1 MQCFKVFW
9 TWVESDKKTDYVDED
24 INKPIAAMLEK
35 GWRIVNVQS
44 NLSNQMLNEAATE
57 PFIAPRLT
65 VSVLFEKNK

>member
-9 TWVESDKKTDYVDED
+9 TGVESDKKTDYVDED

-44 NLSNQMLNEAATE
+44 NLSNQTLLKGD
-57 PFIAPRLT
+57 RK
-65 VSVLFEKNK
+65 SVV

>member
-9 TWVESDKKTDYVDED
+9 TWVESDEETDYVDEE
-24 INKPIAAMLEK
+24 INKPIASMIEK

-44 NLSNQMLNEAATE
+44 NLSNQMMYKEFAE